1 MPLISLST
9 FDGGDAVS
17 IEFKKRASTSQSPS
31 LSLFGHHSH
40 NKSFKKSSIHGHNPN
55 QLVQPKFTEIRN
67 RNLRFLITDKP
78 TDATLNQYVE
88 VIYNFNKLLSFSL
101 FYLGATTT
109 KCD

>member
-9 FDGGDAVS
+9 IDGGDAIS
-17 IEFKKRASTSQSPS
+17 IEFKKRSSLRQSPS
-31 LSLFGHHSH
+31 SSSSLFGGLHSSH
-40 NKSFKKSSIHGHNPN
+40 NKSYKKSSIHGHNPN

-88 VIYNFNKLLSFSL
+88 V
-101 FYLGATTT
+101 
-109 KCD
+109 C